1 MKKYINLKIRTRN
14 LIIFGVIV
22 FMICSVGV
30 YYFWCSYHP
39 EVNIKISGGP
49 TGKVGIKIEA
59 PHISIEPTG
68 NVVPSASIELK
79 TYDIIMQHEFFCTY
93 IKDTYDTSD
102 IKLDIEVQDDEFT
115 LKYYGTATTEDGNVH
130 NIEKNINCGYA
141 LNANIIDN
149 E

>member
-22 FMICSVGV
+22 FVICSVGV

-39 EVNIKISGGP
+39 EVNIKISDGP

-59 PHISIEPTG
+59 PHISIEPTW

-115 LKYYGTATTEDGNVH
+115 LKYYGTATTEDGKVH
-130 NIEKNINCGYA
+130 NIEKNINCGYT